1 MSLVLM
7 GMILTLPISSAAL
20 AIILNLSGL
29 AGGAATVGCCANMVG
44 FAVASFKENG
54 ISGLISQGFG
64 TSMLQVP
71 NIMKKP
77 IIWIPAIIASAIL
90 GPISTVVLHM
100 TNNASGA
107 GMGTAGLDIL
117 VAAKKE
123 TGLPIVSELMSADYI
138 DEFAKTKLNA
148 RTVDIYIQTKNKIQ
162 KFDSDCKFEDI
173 DRAWL
178 TKFERWMI
186 DSGMKTNA
194 CAVHMRNIRA
204 VFNYCIDEE
213 YTTLYPF
220 RKFKIKKEET
230 RKRSLTVE
238 QLRTLRDYPCEEYQV
253 RYRDIFMLMFYMIGI
268 NAIDLFH
275 AKDSD
280 VVDGR
285 LEYKRSKT
293 GKLYSVLIQPEAQA
307 IIDKYRGKNYL
318 LNVLDEYKNY
328 KDFLHRMGDALKDI
342 GPMER
347 KGLGGKKIRQP
358 LFPDISSYW
367 ARHTWATIAASL
379 DIPKEVISAGLGH
392 EIGSS
397 ITSIYIDFNMK
408 KVDDANRAV
417 IDYVNKE

>member
-1 MSLVLM
+1 MNVNVK
-7 GMILTLPISSAAL
+7 L
-20 AIILNLSGL
+20 AIDLRRVNSNGMYSIVLILKNKNVIRVS
-29 AGGAATVGCCANMVG
+29 TPYKSVP
-44 FAVASFKENG
+44 ENWQDG
-54 ISGLISQGFG
+54 QY
-64 TSMLQVP
+64 
-71 NIMKKP
+71 N
-77 IIWIPAIIASAIL
+77 
-90 GPISTVVLHM
+90 
-100 TNNASGA
+100 
-107 GMGTAGLDIL
+107 
-117 VAAKKE
+117 KKE
-123 TGLPIVSELMSADYI
+123 INYQRKNNHLKDIIQKAERLIIEVSENNRVVSDAYLRDKLKEIVKGKMPIDKVFVDYI

-194 CAVHMRNIRA
+194 CSVHMRNIRA

-238 QLRTLRDYPCEEYQV
+238 QLRTLRDYPCEEYQI

-307 IIDKYRGKNYL
+307 IIDKYKGKNYL

-358 LFPDISSYW
+358 LFKDISSYW

-417 IDYVNKE
+417 IDYVKKE

>member
-1 MSLVLM
+1 MNVNVK
-7 GMILTLPISSAAL
+7 L
-20 AIILNLSGL
+20 AIDLRRVNSNGMYSIVLILKNKNVIRVS
-29 AGGAATVGCCANMVG
+29 TPYKSVP
-44 FAVASFKENG
+44 ENWQDG
-54 ISGLISQGFG
+54 QY
-64 TSMLQVP
+64 
-71 NIMKKP
+71 N
-77 IIWIPAIIASAIL
+77 
-90 GPISTVVLHM
+90 
-100 TNNASGA
+100 
-107 GMGTAGLDIL
+107 
-117 VAAKKE
+117 KKE
-123 TGLPIVSELMSADYI
+123 INYQRKNNHLKDIIQKAERLIIEVSENNRVVSDAYLRDKLKEIVKGKMPIDKVFVDYI

-194 CAVHMRNIRA
+194 CSVHMRNIRA

-238 QLRTLRDYPCEEYQV
+238 QLRTLRDYPCEQYQI

-275 AKDSD
+275 AKESD
-280 VVDGR
+280 VVDCR

-307 IIDKYRGKNYL
+307 IIDKYKGKNYL

>member
-1 MSLVLM
+1 M
-7 GMILTLPISSAAL
+7 GMNVNVKL
-20 AIILNLSGL
+20 AIDLRRVNSNGMYSIVLILKNKNVIRVS
-29 AGGAATVGCCANMVG
+29 TPYKSVP
-44 FAVASFKENG
+44 ENWQDG
-54 ISGLISQGFG
+54 QY
-64 TSMLQVP
+64 
-71 NIMKKP
+71 N
-77 IIWIPAIIASAIL
+77 
-90 GPISTVVLHM
+90 
-100 TNNASGA
+100 
-107 GMGTAGLDIL
+107 
-117 VAAKKE
+117 KKE
-123 TGLPIVSELMSADYI
+123 INYQRKNNHLKDIIQKAERLIIEVSENNRVVSDAYLRDKLKEIVKGKMPIDKVFVDYI

-238 QLRTLRDYPCEEYQV
+238 QLRTLRDYPCEEYQI

-275 AKDSD
+275 AKESD

-307 IIDKYRGKNYL
+307 IIDKYKGKNYL
-318 LNVLDEYKNY
+318 INVLDEYKNY

-358 LFPDISSYW
+358 LFKDISSYW

>member
-1 MSLVLM
+1 M
-7 GMILTLPISSAAL
+7 GMNVNVKL
-20 AIILNLSGL
+20 AIDLRRVNSNGMYSIVLILKNKNVIRVS
-29 AGGAATVGCCANMVG
+29 TPYKSVP
-44 FAVASFKENG
+44 ENWQDG
-54 ISGLISQGFG
+54 QY
-64 TSMLQVP
+64 
-71 NIMKKP
+71 N
-77 IIWIPAIIASAIL
+77 
-90 GPISTVVLHM
+90 
-100 TNNASGA
+100 
-107 GMGTAGLDIL
+107 
-117 VAAKKE
+117 KKE
-123 TGLPIVSELMSADYI
+123 INYQRKNNHLKDIIQKAERLIIEVSENNRVVSDAYLRDKLKEIVKGKTPIDKVFVDYI

-148 RTVDIYIQTKNKIQ
+148 RTVDIYIQTKNKIE

-186 DSGMKTNA
+186 GSGMKTNA

-238 QLRTLRDYPCEEYQV
+238 QLRTLRDYPCEEYQI

-275 AKDSD
+275 AKESD
-280 VVDGR
+280 VVDCR

-307 IIDKYRGKNYL
+307 IIDKYKGKNYL

>member
-1 MSLVLM
+1 MDKINIKYVQDTRREKKDGSF
-7 GMILTLPISSAAL
+7 PIAL
-20 AIILNLSGL
+20 SIRWNNKTKRIATPYSCKIDNWDVDKQLYNSKEPNYQRKNIHLKEIISK
-29 AGGAATVGCCANMVG
+29 VER
-44 FAVASFKENG
+44 F
-54 ISGLISQGFG
+54 
-64 TSMLQVP
+64 
-71 NIMKKP
+71 
-77 IIWIPAIIASAIL
+77 II
-90 GPISTVVLHM
+90 
-100 TNNASGA
+100 
-107 GMGTAGLDIL
+107 DIL
-117 VAAKKE
+117 ESREKISENRFYDNIIYIVKGKE
-123 TGLPIVSELMSADYI
+123 IIEKYYFVEYI
-138 DEFAKTKLNA
+138 EEFASTKTRK
-148 RTVDIYIQTKNKIQ
+148 TTKEVYEYTKRKIEE
-162 KFDSDCKFEDI
+162 FDPKCTFETI
-173 DRAWL
+173 DRSWL

-186 DSGMKTNA
+186 GSGMKTNA

-238 QLRTLRDYPCEEYQV
+238 QLRTLRDYPCEEYQI

-307 IIDKYRGKNYL
+307 IIDKYKGKNYL
-318 LNVLDEYKNY
+318 LNVLDDYKNY

-358 LFPDISSYW
+358 LFKDISSYW

-397 ITSIYIDFNMK
+397 ITSIYIDFNIK

>member
-1 MSLVLM
+1 M
-7 GMILTLPISSAAL
+7 GMNVNVKL
-20 AIILNLSGL
+20 AIDLRRVNSNGMYSIVLILKNKNVIRVS
-29 AGGAATVGCCANMVG
+29 TPYKSVP
-44 FAVASFKENG
+44 ENWQDG
-54 ISGLISQGFG
+54 QY
-64 TSMLQVP
+64 
-71 NIMKKP
+71 N
-77 IIWIPAIIASAIL
+77 
-90 GPISTVVLHM
+90 
-100 TNNASGA
+100 
-107 GMGTAGLDIL
+107 
-117 VAAKKE
+117 KKE
-123 TGLPIVSELMSADYI
+123 INYQRKNNHLKDIIQKAERLIIEVSENNRVVSDAYLRDKLKEIVKGKMPIDKVFVDYI

-194 CAVHMRNIRA
+194 CSVHMRNIRA

-275 AKDSD
+275 AKESD

-307 IIDKYRGKNYL
+307 IIDKYKGKNYL

-358 LFPDISSYW
+358 LFKDISSYW

>member
-1 MSLVLM
+1 M
-7 GMILTLPISSAAL
+7 GMNVNVKLVIDLRRVNSNGMYSIVLILKNKNVIRVSTPYKS
-20 AIILNLSGL
+20 
-29 AGGAATVGCCANMVG
+29 VP
-44 FAVASFKENG
+44 ENWQDG
-54 ISGLISQGFG
+54 QY
-64 TSMLQVP
+64 
-71 NIMKKP
+71 N
-77 IIWIPAIIASAIL
+77 
-90 GPISTVVLHM
+90 
-100 TNNASGA
+100 
-107 GMGTAGLDIL
+107 
-117 VAAKKE
+117 KKE
-123 TGLPIVSELMSADYI
+123 INYQRKNNHLKDIIQKAERLIIEVSENNRVVSDAYLRDKLKEIVKGKMPIDKVFVDYI

-194 CAVHMRNIRA
+194 CSVHMRNIRA
-204 VFNYCIDEE
+204 VFNYCIDEG

-275 AKDSD
+275 AKESD

-307 IIDKYRGKNYL
+307 IIDKYKGKNYL

>member
-1 MSLVLM
+1 MDKINIKYVQDTRREKKD
-7 GMILTLPISSAAL
+7 GGFPIAL
-20 AIILNLSGL
+20 SIRWNNKTKRIATPYSCKIDNWDVDKQLYNSKEPNYQRKNIHLKEIISK
-29 AGGAATVGCCANMVG
+29 VER
-44 FAVASFKENG
+44 F
-54 ISGLISQGFG
+54 
-64 TSMLQVP
+64 
-71 NIMKKP
+71 
-77 IIWIPAIIASAIL
+77 II
-90 GPISTVVLHM
+90 
-100 TNNASGA
+100 
-107 GMGTAGLDIL
+107 DIL
-117 VAAKKE
+117 ESREKISENRFYDNIIYIVKGKE
-123 TGLPIVSELMSADYI
+123 IIEKYYFVEYI
-138 DEFAKTKLNA
+138 EEFASTKTRK
-148 RTVDIYIQTKNKIQ
+148 TTKEVYEYTKRKIED
-162 KFDSDCKFEDI
+162 FDPKCTFETI
-173 DRAWL
+173 DRSWL
-178 TKFERWMI
+178 NKFERWMI
-186 DSGMKTNA
+186 GSGMKTNA

-275 AKDSD
+275 AKESD
-280 VVDGR
+280 VVDCR

-307 IIDKYRGKNYL
+307 IIDKYKGKKYL

-347 KGLGGKKIRQP
+347 KGLGGKKIRHP
-358 LFPDISSYW
+358 LFKDISSYW

-397 ITSIYIDFNMK
+397 ITSIYIDFNIK

>member
-1 MSLVLM
+1 M
-7 GMILTLPISSAAL
+7 GMNVNVKL
-20 AIILNLSGL
+20 AIDLRRVNSNGMYSIVLILKNKNVIRVS
-29 AGGAATVGCCANMVG
+29 TPYKSVP
-44 FAVASFKENG
+44 ENWQDG
-54 ISGLISQGFG
+54 QY
-64 TSMLQVP
+64 
-71 NIMKKP
+71 N
-77 IIWIPAIIASAIL
+77 
-90 GPISTVVLHM
+90 
-100 TNNASGA
+100 
-107 GMGTAGLDIL
+107 
-117 VAAKKE
+117 KKE
-123 TGLPIVSELMSADYI
+123 INYQRKNNHLKDIIQKAERLIIEVSENNRVVSDAYLRDKLKEIVKGKMPIDKVFVDYI

-194 CAVHMRNIRA
+194 CSVHMRNIRA

-238 QLRTLRDYPCEEYQV
+238 QLRTLRDYPCEQYQI

-275 AKDSD
+275 AKESD
-280 VVDGR
+280 VVDCR

-307 IIDKYRGKNYL
+307 IIDKYKGKNYL

>member
-1 MSLVLM
+1 MDKINIKYVQDTRREKKDGSF
-7 GMILTLPISSAAL
+7 PIAL
-20 AIILNLSGL
+20 SIRWNNKTKRIATPYSCKIDNWDVDKQLYNSKEPNYQRKNIHLKEIISK
-29 AGGAATVGCCANMVG
+29 VER
-44 FAVASFKENG
+44 F
-54 ISGLISQGFG
+54 
-64 TSMLQVP
+64 
-71 NIMKKP
+71 
-77 IIWIPAIIASAIL
+77 II
-90 GPISTVVLHM
+90 
-100 TNNASGA
+100 
-107 GMGTAGLDIL
+107 DIL
-117 VAAKKE
+117 ESREKISENRFYDNIIYIVKGKE
-123 TGLPIVSELMSADYI
+123 IIEKYYFVEYI
-138 DEFAKTKLNA
+138 EEFASTKTRK
-148 RTVDIYIQTKNKIQ
+148 TTKEVYEYTKRKIEE
-162 KFDSDCKFEDI
+162 FDPKCTFETI
-173 DRAWL
+173 DRSWL

-186 DSGMKTNA
+186 GSGMKTNA

-238 QLRTLRDYPCEEYQV
+238 QLRTLRDYPCEEYQI

-307 IIDKYRGKNYL
+307 IIDKYKGKNYL
-318 LNVLDEYKNY
+318 LNVLDDYKNY

-358 LFPDISSYW
+358 LFKDISSYW

>member
-1 MSLVLM
+1 M
-7 GMILTLPISSAAL
+7 GMNVNVKL
-20 AIILNLSGL
+20 AIDLRRVNSNGMYSIVLILKNKNVIRVS
-29 AGGAATVGCCANMVG
+29 TPYKSVP
-44 FAVASFKENG
+44 ENWQDG
-54 ISGLISQGFG
+54 QY
-64 TSMLQVP
+64 
-71 NIMKKP
+71 N
-77 IIWIPAIIASAIL
+77 
-90 GPISTVVLHM
+90 
-100 TNNASGA
+100 
-107 GMGTAGLDIL
+107 
-117 VAAKKE
+117 KKE
-123 TGLPIVSELMSADYI
+123 INYQRKNNHLKDIIQKAERLIIEVSENNRVVSDAYLRDKLKEIVKGKMPIDKVFVDYI

-275 AKDSD
+275 AKESD

-307 IIDKYRGKNYL
+307 IIDKYKGKNYL

>member
-1 MSLVLM
+1 M
-7 GMILTLPISSAAL
+7 GMNVNVKL
-20 AIILNLSGL
+20 AIDLRRVNSNGMYSIVLILKNKNVIRVS
-29 AGGAATVGCCANMVG
+29 TPYKSVP
-44 FAVASFKENG
+44 ENWQDG
-54 ISGLISQGFG
+54 QY
-64 TSMLQVP
+64 
-71 NIMKKP
+71 N
-77 IIWIPAIIASAIL
+77 
-90 GPISTVVLHM
+90 
-100 TNNASGA
+100 
-107 GMGTAGLDIL
+107 
-117 VAAKKE
+117 KKE
-123 TGLPIVSELMSADYI
+123 INYQRKNNHLKDIIQKAERLIIEVSENNRVVSDAYLRDKLKEIVKGKMPIDKVFVDYI

-194 CAVHMRNIRA
+194 CSVHMRNIRA

-275 AKDSD
+275 AKESD

-307 IIDKYRGKNYL
+307 IIDKYKGKNYL

>member
-1 MSLVLM
+1 MNVNVKLTIDLRRVNSNGMYSIVL
-7 GMILTLPISSAAL
+7 ILKNKNVIRVSTPYKS
-20 AIILNLSGL
+20 
-29 AGGAATVGCCANMVG
+29 VP
-44 FAVASFKENG
+44 ENWQDG
-54 ISGLISQGFG
+54 QY
-64 TSMLQVP
+64 
-71 NIMKKP
+71 N
-77 IIWIPAIIASAIL
+77 
-90 GPISTVVLHM
+90 
-100 TNNASGA
+100 
-107 GMGTAGLDIL
+107 
-117 VAAKKE
+117 KKE
-123 TGLPIVSELMSADYI
+123 INYQRKNNHLKDIIQKAERLIIEVSENNRVVSDAYLRDKLKEIVKGKIPIDKVFVDYI

-194 CAVHMRNIRA
+194 CSVHMRNIRA

-238 QLRTLRDYPCEEYQV
+238 QLRTLRDYPCEEYQI

-307 IIDKYRGKNYL
+307 IIDKYKGKNYL

-379 DIPKEVISAGLGH
+379 DISKEVISAGLGH

-417 IDYVNKE
+417 IDYVKKE

>member
-1 MSLVLM
+1 MDKINIKYVQDTRREKKDGSF
-7 GMILTLPISSAAL
+7 PIAL
-20 AIILNLSGL
+20 SIRWNNKTKRIATPYSCKIDNWDVDKQLYNSKEPNYQRKNIHLKEIISK
-29 AGGAATVGCCANMVG
+29 VER
-44 FAVASFKENG
+44 F
-54 ISGLISQGFG
+54 
-64 TSMLQVP
+64 
-71 NIMKKP
+71 
-77 IIWIPAIIASAIL
+77 II
-90 GPISTVVLHM
+90 
-100 TNNASGA
+100 
-107 GMGTAGLDIL
+107 DIL
-117 VAAKKE
+117 ESREKISENRFYDNIIYIVKGKE
-123 TGLPIVSELMSADYI
+123 IIEKYYFVEYI
-138 DEFAKTKLNA
+138 EEFASTKTRK
-148 RTVDIYIQTKNKIQ
+148 TTKEVYEYTKRKIED
-162 KFDSDCKFEDI
+162 FDPKCTFETI
-173 DRAWL
+173 DRSWL
-178 TKFERWMI
+178 NKFERWMI
-186 DSGMKTNA
+186 GSGMKTNA

-275 AKDSD
+275 AKESD

-307 IIDKYRGKNYL
+307 IIDKYKGKNYL

>member
-1 MSLVLM
+1 MNVNVKLVIDLRRVNSN
-7 GMILTLPISSAAL
+7 GMYSIVLILKNKNVIRVSTPYKS
-20 AIILNLSGL
+20 
-29 AGGAATVGCCANMVG
+29 VP
-44 FAVASFKENG
+44 ENWQDG
-54 ISGLISQGFG
+54 QY
-64 TSMLQVP
+64 
-71 NIMKKP
+71 N
-77 IIWIPAIIASAIL
+77 
-90 GPISTVVLHM
+90 
-100 TNNASGA
+100 
-107 GMGTAGLDIL
+107 
-117 VAAKKE
+117 KKE
-123 TGLPIVSELMSADYI
+123 INYQRKNNHLKDIIQKAERLIIEVSENNRVVSDAYLRDKLKEIVKGKMPIDKVFVDYI

-238 QLRTLRDYPCEEYQV
+238 QLRTLRDYPCEEYQI

-275 AKDSD
+275 AKESD

-318 LNVLDEYKNY
+318 LNVLDDYKNY

-417 IDYVNKE
+417 IDYVKKE

>member
-1 MSLVLM
+1 MNVNVK
-7 GMILTLPISSAAL
+7 L
-20 AIILNLSGL
+20 AIDLRRVNSNGMYSIVLILKNKNVIRVS
-29 AGGAATVGCCANMVG
+29 TPYKSVP
-44 FAVASFKENG
+44 ENWQDG
-54 ISGLISQGFG
+54 QY
-64 TSMLQVP
+64 
-71 NIMKKP
+71 N
-77 IIWIPAIIASAIL
+77 
-90 GPISTVVLHM
+90 
-100 TNNASGA
+100 
-107 GMGTAGLDIL
+107 
-117 VAAKKE
+117 KKE
-123 TGLPIVSELMSADYI
+123 INYQRKNNHLKDIIQKAERLIIEVSENNRVVSDAYLRDKLKEIVKGKMPIDKVFVDYI

-186 DSGMKTNA
+186 GSGMKTNA

-275 AKDSD
+275 AKESD

-307 IIDKYRGKNYL
+307 IIDKYKGKNYL

>member
-1 MSLVLM
+1 MNVNVK
-7 GMILTLPISSAAL
+7 L
-20 AIILNLSGL
+20 AIDIRRVNSNGMYSIVLILKNKNVIRVS
-29 AGGAATVGCCANMVG
+29 TPYKSVP
-44 FAVASFKENG
+44 ENWQDG
-54 ISGLISQGFG
+54 QY
-64 TSMLQVP
+64 
-71 NIMKKP
+71 N
-77 IIWIPAIIASAIL
+77 
-90 GPISTVVLHM
+90 
-100 TNNASGA
+100 
-107 GMGTAGLDIL
+107 
-117 VAAKKE
+117 KKE
-123 TGLPIVSELMSADYI
+123 TNYQRKNNHLKDIIQKAERLIIEVSENNRVVSDAYLRDKLKEIVKGKMPIDKVFVDYI

-173 DRAWL
+173 DRSWL

-186 DSGMKTNA
+186 GSGMKTNA

-275 AKDSD
+275 AKESD

-318 LNVLDEYKNY
+318 LNVLDDYKNY

-358 LFPDISSYW
+358 LFKDISSYW

>member
-1 MSLVLM
+1 M
-7 GMILTLPISSAAL
+7 GMNVNVKL
-20 AIILNLSGL
+20 AIDLRRVNSNGMYSIVLILKNKNVIRVS
-29 AGGAATVGCCANMVG
+29 TPYKSVP
-44 FAVASFKENG
+44 ENWQDG
-54 ISGLISQGFG
+54 QY
-64 TSMLQVP
+64 
-71 NIMKKP
+71 N
-77 IIWIPAIIASAIL
+77 
-90 GPISTVVLHM
+90 
-100 TNNASGA
+100 
-107 GMGTAGLDIL
+107 
-117 VAAKKE
+117 KKE
-123 TGLPIVSELMSADYI
+123 INYQRKNNHLKDIIQKAERLIIEVSENNRVVSDAYLRDKLKEIVKGKMPIDKVFVDYI

>member
-1 MSLVLM
+1 MNAKIKVKVKLDTRYKNESGVYPV
-7 GMILTLPISSAAL
+7 ILDVRNTNPVRVPTPYKCPISNFSNGQFNKLESNYARKNTHINEL
-20 AIILNLSGL
+20 VNSVEKYIINLSENHIRITDNAL
-29 AGGAATVGCCANMVG
+29 RTKI
-44 FAVASFKENG
+44 KEIIN
-54 ISGLISQGFG
+54 G
-64 TSMLQVP
+64 TSFSK
-71 NIMKKP
+71 NKFFI
-77 IIWIPAIIASAIL
+77 
-90 GPISTVVLHM
+90 
-100 TNNASGA
+100 
-107 GMGTAGLDIL
+107 
-117 VAAKKE
+117 
-123 TGLPIVSELMSADYI
+123 DYI
-138 DEFAKTKLNA
+138 HEYASTKTRKTTKEVYEYTKRKIEEFDPKCT
-148 RTVDIYIQTKNKIQ
+148 
-162 KFDSDCKFEDI
+162 FETI
-173 DRAWL
+173 DRSWL

-186 DSGMKTNA
+186 GSGMKTNA

-275 AKDSD
+275 AKESD
-280 VVDGR
+280 VVDSR

-307 IIDKYRGKNYL
+307 IIDKYKGKNYL
-318 LNVLDEYKNY
+318 LNVLDDYKNY

-358 LFPDISSYW
+358 LFKDISSYW

>member
-1 MSLVLM
+1 M
-7 GMILTLPISSAAL
+7 GMNVNVKL
-20 AIILNLSGL
+20 AIDLRRVNSNGMYSIVLILKNKNVIRVS
-29 AGGAATVGCCANMVG
+29 TPYKSVP
-44 FAVASFKENG
+44 ENWQDG
-54 ISGLISQGFG
+54 QY
-64 TSMLQVP
+64 
-71 NIMKKP
+71 N
-77 IIWIPAIIASAIL
+77 
-90 GPISTVVLHM
+90 
-100 TNNASGA
+100 
-107 GMGTAGLDIL
+107 
-117 VAAKKE
+117 KKE
-123 TGLPIVSELMSADYI
+123 INYQRKNNHLKDIIQKAERLIIEVSENNRVVSDSYLRDKLKEIVKGKMPIDKVFVDYI

-275 AKDSD
+275 AKESD

-307 IIDKYRGKNYL
+307 IIDKYKGKNYL

>member
-1 MSLVLM
+1 MNVNVKLVIDLRRVNSN
-7 GMILTLPISSAAL
+7 GMYSIVLILKNKNVIRVSTPYKS
-20 AIILNLSGL
+20 
-29 AGGAATVGCCANMVG
+29 VP
-44 FAVASFKENG
+44 ENWQDG
-54 ISGLISQGFG
+54 QY
-64 TSMLQVP
+64 
-71 NIMKKP
+71 N
-77 IIWIPAIIASAIL
+77 
-90 GPISTVVLHM
+90 
-100 TNNASGA
+100 
-107 GMGTAGLDIL
+107 
-117 VAAKKE
+117 KKE
-123 TGLPIVSELMSADYI
+123 INYQRKNNHLKDIIQKAERLIIEVSENNRVVSDAYLRDKLKEIVKGKMPIDKVFVDYI

-194 CAVHMRNIRA
+194 CSVHMRNIRA

-238 QLRTLRDYPCEEYQV
+238 QLRTLRDYPCEEYQI

-307 IIDKYRGKNYL
+307 IIDKYKGKNYL
-318 LNVLDEYKNY
+318 INVLDEYKNY

-358 LFPDISSYW
+358 LFKDISSYW
-367 ARHTWATIAASL
+367 AKHHT
-379 DIPKEVISAGLGH
+379 IS
-392 EIGSS
+392 I
-397 ITSIYIDFNMK
+397 
-408 KVDDANRAV
+408 
-417 IDYVNKE
+417 

>member
-1 MSLVLM
+1 MNVNVKLVIDLRRVNSN
-7 GMILTLPISSAAL
+7 GMYSIVLILKNKNVIRVSTPYKS
-20 AIILNLSGL
+20 
-29 AGGAATVGCCANMVG
+29 VP
-44 FAVASFKENG
+44 ENWQDG
-54 ISGLISQGFG
+54 QY
-64 TSMLQVP
+64 
-71 NIMKKP
+71 N
-77 IIWIPAIIASAIL
+77 
-90 GPISTVVLHM
+90 
-100 TNNASGA
+100 
-107 GMGTAGLDIL
+107 
-117 VAAKKE
+117 KKE
-123 TGLPIVSELMSADYI
+123 INYQRKNNHLKDIIQKAERLIIEVSENNRVVSDAYLRDKLKEIVKGKMPIDKVFVDYI

-162 KFDSDCKFEDI
+162 KFDYDCKFEDI

-194 CAVHMRNIRA
+194 CSVHMRNIRA
-204 VFNYCIDEE
+204 VFNYCIDEG

-275 AKDSD
+275 AKESD

-307 IIDKYRGKNYL
+307 IIDKYKGKNYL
-318 LNVLDEYKNY
+318 LNVLDDYKNY

-358 LFPDISSYW
+358 LFHDISSYW

-408 KVDDANRAV
+408 KVDDANRSV

>member
-1 MSLVLM
+1 MNVNVK
-7 GMILTLPISSAAL
+7 L
-20 AIILNLSGL
+20 AIDLRRVNSNGMYSIVLILKNKNVIRVS
-29 AGGAATVGCCANMVG
+29 TPYKSVP
-44 FAVASFKENG
+44 ENWQDG
-54 ISGLISQGFG
+54 QY
-64 TSMLQVP
+64 
-71 NIMKKP
+71 N
-77 IIWIPAIIASAIL
+77 
-90 GPISTVVLHM
+90 
-100 TNNASGA
+100 
-107 GMGTAGLDIL
+107 
-117 VAAKKE
+117 KKE
-123 TGLPIVSELMSADYI
+123 INYQRKNNHLKDIIQKAERLIIEVSENNRVVSDAYLRDKLKEIVKGKMPIDKVFVDYI

-194 CAVHMRNIRA
+194 CSVHMRNIRA

-238 QLRTLRDYPCEEYQV
+238 QLRTLRDYPCEQYQI

-275 AKDSD
+275 AKESD
-280 VVDGR
+280 VVDCR

-307 IIDKYRGKNYL
+307 IIDKYKGKNYL

-417 IDYVNKE
+417 IDYVKKE

>member
-1 MSLVLM
+1 M
-7 GMILTLPISSAAL
+7 GMNVNVKL
-20 AIILNLSGL
+20 AIDLRRVNSNGMYSIVLILKNKNVIRVS
-29 AGGAATVGCCANMVG
+29 TPYKSVP
-44 FAVASFKENG
+44 ENWQDG
-54 ISGLISQGFG
+54 QY
-64 TSMLQVP
+64 
-71 NIMKKP
+71 N
-77 IIWIPAIIASAIL
+77 
-90 GPISTVVLHM
+90 
-100 TNNASGA
+100 
-107 GMGTAGLDIL
+107 
-117 VAAKKE
+117 KKE
-123 TGLPIVSELMSADYI
+123 INYQRKNNHLKDIIQKAERLIIEVSENNRVVSDAYLRDKLKEIVKGKMPIDKVFVDYI

-186 DSGMKTNA
+186 GSGMKTNA

-238 QLRTLRDYPCEEYQV
+238 QLRTLRDYPCEQYQI

-275 AKDSD
+275 AKGSD

-318 LNVLDEYKNY
+318 LNVLDDYKNY

>member
-1 MSLVLM
+1 MNVNVK
-7 GMILTLPISSAAL
+7 L
-20 AIILNLSGL
+20 AIDLRRVNSNGMYSIVLILKNKNVIRVS
-29 AGGAATVGCCANMVG
+29 TPYKSVP
-44 FAVASFKENG
+44 ENWQDG
-54 ISGLISQGFG
+54 QY
-64 TSMLQVP
+64 
-71 NIMKKP
+71 N
-77 IIWIPAIIASAIL
+77 
-90 GPISTVVLHM
+90 
-100 TNNASGA
+100 
-107 GMGTAGLDIL
+107 
-117 VAAKKE
+117 KKE
-123 TGLPIVSELMSADYI
+123 INYQRKNNHLKDIIQKAERLIIEVSENNRVVSDAYLRDKLKEIVKGKMPIDKVFVDYI

-194 CAVHMRNIRA
+194 CSVHMRNIRA

-238 QLRTLRDYPCEEYQV
+238 QLRTLRDYPCEEYQI

-275 AKDSD
+275 AKDYD

-318 LNVLDEYKNY
+318 LNVLDDYKNY

>member
-1 MSLVLM
+1 MDKINIKYVQDTRREKKDGSF
-7 GMILTLPISSAAL
+7 PIAL
-20 AIILNLSGL
+20 SIRWNNKTKRIATPYSCKIDNWDVDKQLYNSKEPNYQRKNIHLKEIISK
-29 AGGAATVGCCANMVG
+29 VER
-44 FAVASFKENG
+44 F
-54 ISGLISQGFG
+54 
-64 TSMLQVP
+64 
-71 NIMKKP
+71 
-77 IIWIPAIIASAIL
+77 II
-90 GPISTVVLHM
+90 
-100 TNNASGA
+100 
-107 GMGTAGLDIL
+107 DIL
-117 VAAKKE
+117 ESREKISENRFYDNIIYIIKGKE
-123 TGLPIVSELMSADYI
+123 IIEKYYFVEYI
-138 DEFAKTKLNA
+138 EEFASTKTRK
-148 RTVDIYIQTKNKIQ
+148 TTKEVYEYTKRKIEE
-162 KFDSDCKFEDI
+162 FDPKCTFETI
-173 DRAWL
+173 DRSWL

-186 DSGMKTNA
+186 GSGMKTNA

-238 QLRTLRDYPCEEYQV
+238 QLRTLRDYPCEEYQI

-307 IIDKYRGKNYL
+307 IIDKYKGKNYL

-358 LFPDISSYW
+358 LFKDISSYW

>member
-1 MSLVLM
+1 M
-7 GMILTLPISSAAL
+7 GMNVNVKL
-20 AIILNLSGL
+20 AIDLRRVNSNGMYSIVLILKNKNVIRVS
-29 AGGAATVGCCANMVG
+29 TPYKSVP
-44 FAVASFKENG
+44 ENWQDG
-54 ISGLISQGFG
+54 QY
-64 TSMLQVP
+64 
-71 NIMKKP
+71 N
-77 IIWIPAIIASAIL
+77 
-90 GPISTVVLHM
+90 
-100 TNNASGA
+100 
-107 GMGTAGLDIL
+107 
-117 VAAKKE
+117 KKE
-123 TGLPIVSELMSADYI
+123 INYQRKNNHLKDIIQKAERLIIEVSENNRVVSDAYLRDKLKEIVKGKMPIDKVFVDYI

-194 CAVHMRNIRA
+194 CSVHMRNIRA

-275 AKDSD
+275 AKESD
-280 VVDGR
+280 VVDSR

-307 IIDKYRGKNYL
+307 IIDKYKGKNYL
-318 LNVLDEYKNY
+318 LNVLDDYKNY

-358 LFPDISSYW
+358 LFKDISSYW

-408 KVDDANRAV
+408 KVDDANRTV

>member
-1 MSLVLM
+1 MDKINIKYVQDTRREKKDGSF
-7 GMILTLPISSAAL
+7 PIAL
-20 AIILNLSGL
+20 SIRWNNKTKRIATPYSCKIDNWDVDKQLYNSKEPNYQRKNIHLKEIISK
-29 AGGAATVGCCANMVG
+29 VER
-44 FAVASFKENG
+44 F
-54 ISGLISQGFG
+54 
-64 TSMLQVP
+64 
-71 NIMKKP
+71 
-77 IIWIPAIIASAIL
+77 II
-90 GPISTVVLHM
+90 
-100 TNNASGA
+100 
-107 GMGTAGLDIL
+107 DIL
-117 VAAKKE
+117 ESREKISENRFYDNIIYIVKGKE
-123 TGLPIVSELMSADYI
+123 IIEKYYFVEYI
-138 DEFAKTKLNA
+138 EEFASTKTRK
-148 RTVDIYIQTKNKIQ
+148 TTKEVYEYTKRKIEE
-162 KFDSDCKFEDI
+162 FDPKCTFETI
-173 DRAWL
+173 DRSWL

-186 DSGMKTNA
+186 GSGMKTNA

-238 QLRTLRDYPCEEYQV
+238 QLRILRDYPCEEYQV

-275 AKDSD
+275 AKESD

-307 IIDKYRGKNYL
+307 IIDKYKGKKYL
-318 LNVLDEYKNY
+318 LNVLDDYKNY

-342 GPMER
+342 GPVER

>member
-1 MSLVLM
+1 MNVNVK
-7 GMILTLPISSAAL
+7 L
-20 AIILNLSGL
+20 AIDLRRVNSNGMYSIVLILKNKNVIRVS
-29 AGGAATVGCCANMVG
+29 TPYKSVP
-44 FAVASFKENG
+44 ENWQDG
-54 ISGLISQGFG
+54 QY
-64 TSMLQVP
+64 
-71 NIMKKP
+71 N
-77 IIWIPAIIASAIL
+77 
-90 GPISTVVLHM
+90 
-100 TNNASGA
+100 
-107 GMGTAGLDIL
+107 
-117 VAAKKE
+117 KKE
-123 TGLPIVSELMSADYI
+123 INYQRKNNHLKDIIQKAERLIIEVSENNRVVSDAYLRDKLKEIVKGKMPIDKVFVDYI

-194 CAVHMRNIRA
+194 CSVHMRNIRA

-275 AKDSD
+275 AKESD

-307 IIDKYRGKNYL
+307 IIDKYKGKNYL

-408 KVDDANRAV
+408 KVDDANRTV

>member
-1 MSLVLM
+1 M
-7 GMILTLPISSAAL
+7 GMNVNVKLVIDLRRVNSNGMYSIVLILKNKNVIRVSTPYKS
-20 AIILNLSGL
+20 
-29 AGGAATVGCCANMVG
+29 VP
-44 FAVASFKENG
+44 ENWQDG
-54 ISGLISQGFG
+54 QY
-64 TSMLQVP
+64 
-71 NIMKKP
+71 N
-77 IIWIPAIIASAIL
+77 
-90 GPISTVVLHM
+90 
-100 TNNASGA
+100 
-107 GMGTAGLDIL
+107 
-117 VAAKKE
+117 KKE
-123 TGLPIVSELMSADYI
+123 INYQRKNNHLKDIIQKAERLIIEVSENNRVVSDAYLRDKLKEIVKGKMPIDKVFVDYI

-194 CAVHMRNIRA
+194 CSVHMRNIRA

-238 QLRTLRDYPCEEYQV
+238 QLRTLRDYPCEQYQI

-275 AKDSD
+275 AKESD
-280 VVDGR
+280 VVDCR

-307 IIDKYRGKNYL
+307 IIDKYKGKNYL

-408 KVDDANRAV
+408 KVDDANRTV

>member
-1 MSLVLM
+1 M
-7 GMILTLPISSAAL
+7 GMNVNVKL
-20 AIILNLSGL
+20 AIDLRRVNSNGMYSIVLILKNKNVIRVS
-29 AGGAATVGCCANMVG
+29 TPYKSVP
-44 FAVASFKENG
+44 ENWQDG
-54 ISGLISQGFG
+54 QY
-64 TSMLQVP
+64 
-71 NIMKKP
+71 N
-77 IIWIPAIIASAIL
+77 
-90 GPISTVVLHM
+90 
-100 TNNASGA
+100 
-107 GMGTAGLDIL
+107 
-117 VAAKKE
+117 KKE
-123 TGLPIVSELMSADYI
+123 INYQRKNNHLKDIIQKAERLIIEVSENNRVVSDAYLRDKLKEIVKGKMPIDKVFVDYI

-194 CAVHMRNIRA
+194 CSVHMRNIRA

>member
-1 MSLVLM
+1 MNVNVK
-7 GMILTLPISSAAL
+7 L
-20 AIILNLSGL
+20 AIDLRRVNSNGMYSIVLILKNKNVIRVS
-29 AGGAATVGCCANMVG
+29 TPYKSVP
-44 FAVASFKENG
+44 ENWQDG
-54 ISGLISQGFG
+54 QY
-64 TSMLQVP
+64 
-71 NIMKKP
+71 N
-77 IIWIPAIIASAIL
+77 
-90 GPISTVVLHM
+90 
-100 TNNASGA
+100 
-107 GMGTAGLDIL
+107 
-117 VAAKKE
+117 KKE
-123 TGLPIVSELMSADYI
+123 INYQRKNNHLKDIIQKAERLIIEVSENNRVVSDAYLRDKLKEIVKGKMPIDKVFVDYI

-275 AKDSD
+275 AKESD

-307 IIDKYRGKNYL
+307 IIDKYKGKNYL

>member
-1 MSLVLM
+1 MDKINIKYVQDTRREKKDGSF
-7 GMILTLPISSAAL
+7 PIAL
-20 AIILNLSGL
+20 SIRWNNKTKRIATPYSCKIDNWDVDKQLYNSKEPNYQRKNIHLKEIISK
-29 AGGAATVGCCANMVG
+29 VER
-44 FAVASFKENG
+44 F
-54 ISGLISQGFG
+54 
-64 TSMLQVP
+64 
-71 NIMKKP
+71 
-77 IIWIPAIIASAIL
+77 II
-90 GPISTVVLHM
+90 
-100 TNNASGA
+100 
-107 GMGTAGLDIL
+107 DIL
-117 VAAKKE
+117 ESREKISENRFYDNIIYIVKGKE
-123 TGLPIVSELMSADYI
+123 IIEKYYFVEYI
-138 DEFAKTKLNA
+138 EEFASTKTRK
-148 RTVDIYIQTKNKIQ
+148 TTKEVYEYTKRKIEE
-162 KFDSDCKFEDI
+162 FDPKCTFETI
-173 DRAWL
+173 DRSWL
-178 TKFERWMI
+178 AKFERWMI
-186 DSGMKTNA
+186 CSGMKTNA

-307 IIDKYRGKNYL
+307 IIDKYKGKNYL
-318 LNVLDEYKNY
+318 LNVLDDYKNY

>member
-1 MSLVLM
+1 MDKINIKYVQDTRREKKDGSF
-7 GMILTLPISSAAL
+7 PIAL
-20 AIILNLSGL
+20 SIRWNNKTKRIATPYSCKIDNWDVDKQLYNSKEPNYQRKNIHLKEIISK
-29 AGGAATVGCCANMVG
+29 VER
-44 FAVASFKENG
+44 F
-54 ISGLISQGFG
+54 
-64 TSMLQVP
+64 
-71 NIMKKP
+71 
-77 IIWIPAIIASAIL
+77 II
-90 GPISTVVLHM
+90 
-100 TNNASGA
+100 
-107 GMGTAGLDIL
+107 DIL
-117 VAAKKE
+117 ESREKISENRFYDNIIYIVKGKE
-123 TGLPIVSELMSADYI
+123 IIEKYYFVEYI
-138 DEFAKTKLNA
+138 EEFASTKTRK
-148 RTVDIYIQTKNKIQ
+148 TTKEVYEYTKRKIED
-162 KFDSDCKFEDI
+162 FDPKCTFETI
-173 DRAWL
+173 DRSWL

-186 DSGMKTNA
+186 GSGMKTNA

-238 QLRTLRDYPCEEYQV
+238 QLRTLRDYPCEEYQI

-307 IIDKYRGKNYL
+307 IIDKYKGKNYL
-318 LNVLDEYKNY
+318 INVLDEYKNY

-358 LFPDISSYW
+358 FFKDISSYW

>member
-1 MSLVLM
+1 MDKINIKYVQDTRREKKDGSF
-7 GMILTLPISSAAL
+7 PIAL
-20 AIILNLSGL
+20 SIRWNNKTKRIATPYSCKIDNWDVDKQLYNSKEPNYQRKNIHLKEIISK
-29 AGGAATVGCCANMVG
+29 VER
-44 FAVASFKENG
+44 F
-54 ISGLISQGFG
+54 
-64 TSMLQVP
+64 
-71 NIMKKP
+71 
-77 IIWIPAIIASAIL
+77 II
-90 GPISTVVLHM
+90 
-100 TNNASGA
+100 
-107 GMGTAGLDIL
+107 DIL
-117 VAAKKE
+117 ESREKISENRFYDNIIYIVKGKE
-123 TGLPIVSELMSADYI
+123 IIEKYYFVEYI
-138 DEFAKTKLNA
+138 EEFASTKTRK
-148 RTVDIYIQTKNKIQ
+148 TTKEVYEYTKRKIEE
-162 KFDSDCKFEDI
+162 FDSKCTFETI
-173 DRAWL
+173 DRSWL

-186 DSGMKTNA
+186 GSGMKTNA

-238 QLRTLRDYPCEEYQV
+238 QLRTLRDYPCEEYQI

-318 LNVLDEYKNY
+318 LNVLDDYKNY

>member
-1 MSLVLM
+1 
-7 GMILTLPISSAAL
+7 
-20 AIILNLSGL
+20 
-29 AGGAATVGCCANMVG
+29 
-44 FAVASFKENG
+44 
-54 ISGLISQGFG
+54 
-64 TSMLQVP
+64 
-71 NIMKKP
+71 
-77 IIWIPAIIASAIL
+77 
-90 GPISTVVLHM
+90 
-100 TNNASGA
+100 
-107 GMGTAGLDIL
+107 
-117 VAAKKE
+117 
-123 TGLPIVSELMSADYI
+123 
-138 DEFAKTKLNA
+138 
-148 RTVDIYIQTKNKIQ
+148 
-162 KFDSDCKFEDI
+162 
-173 DRAWL
+173 
-178 TKFERWMI
+178 
-186 DSGMKTNA
+186 
-194 CAVHMRNIRA
+194 
-204 VFNYCIDEE
+204 
-213 YTTLYPF
+213 
-220 RKFKIKKEET
+220 
-230 RKRSLTVE
+230 
-238 QLRTLRDYPCEEYQV
+238 
-253 RYRDIFMLMFYMIGI
+253 MLMFYMIGI

-275 AKDSD
+275 AKDYD

-318 LNVLDEYKNY
+318 LNVLDDYKNY